1 MLIALSVISKRERMA
16 RVDDLIT
23 AFGLCDQA
31 HRVIGTPLRN
41 GISGGQKRRLSI
53 ACSLITAPKI
63 LFLDEP
69 TSGLD
74 STASFEV
81 IKYLKQIVRE
91 HKVRR
96 RNLREVTNH

>member
-1 MLIALSVISKRERMA
+1 MRRADELIA
-16 RVDDLIT
+16 
-23 AFGLCDQA
+23 AFGLTNQA
-31 HRVIGTPLRN
+31 DSVIGTPIRK

-81 IKYLKQIVRE
+81 VKYLKMVVKKY
-91 HKVRR
+91 KVRR
-96 RNLREVTNH
+96 HV

>member
-1 MLIALSVISKRERMA
+1 MQSAISKRERMR
-16 RVDDLIT
+16 RVDELVS
-23 AFGLCDQA
+23 AFGLTKQA
-31 HRVIGTPLRN
+31 DSIVGTPIRK

-81 IKYLKQIVRE
+81 MKYLKKLVKKHGVGGLSLFE
-91 HKVRR
+91 ALKH
-96 RNLREVTNH
+96 